1 MQLVPQV
8 AATIGVDPLQL
19 RSALAVALD
28 ALANETA
35 VWSTGL
41 KLKLEHSCRQVC
53 SSADLLVHMSLCKRN
68 SSALYIFE
76 SMTTKCTKKRQLP
89 PVIQDAP
96 E

>member
-8 AATIGVDPLQL
+8 AATIGVDPFQL

-41 KLKLEHSCRQVC
+41 KLKLDHSCRQVC
-53 SSADLLVHMSLCKRN
+53 TNAVLLVHVSLCKPN
-68 SSALYIFE
+68 SSALCFIE
-76 SMTTKCTKKRQLP
+76 SMALKCTK
-89 PVIQDAP
+89 
-96 E
+96 